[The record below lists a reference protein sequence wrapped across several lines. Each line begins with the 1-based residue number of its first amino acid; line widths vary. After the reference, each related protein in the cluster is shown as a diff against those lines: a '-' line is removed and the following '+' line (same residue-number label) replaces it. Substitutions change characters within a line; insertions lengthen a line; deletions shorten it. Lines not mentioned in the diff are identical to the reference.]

1 MIWQNLDTA
10 ARRLVPVSTVFLLIL
25 IGALPVQIPH
35 YGAVAPML
43 SLCGVVYWTLSRPQ
57 LMPASIAFV
66 LGLIQDIVGM
76 SPMGLHA
83 LLYVVAWAMVDQQRK
98 FLYGR
103 PFILLWL
110 SFCLVVVVV
119 QSLAWTSYSLLHMI
133 VVAAQPAIVSAL
145 LTMTAFPV
153 VATIAMMI
161 DRALVSPLD
170 EL

>member
-10 ARRLVPVSTVFLLIL
+10 ARRLVPSSTVFLLIL
-25 IGALPVQIPH
+25 IGALPVHIPH

-57 LMPASIAFV
+57 LMPVTIAFV

-76 SPMGLHA
+76 APMGLHA

-103 PFILLWL
+103 PFILLWFN
-110 SFCLVVVVV
+110 FCVVVVV
-119 QSLAWTSYSLLHMI
+119 IQSLAWCSYALYHMV
-133 VVAAQPAIVSAL
+133 VVARAAGPRQRLADHDG
-145 LTMTAFPV
+145 FPPWW
-153 VATIAMMI
+153 
-161 DRALVSPLD
+161 RRSP
-170 EL
+170 